1 MDIAIEK
8 NMDIETQGELQ
19 VVVLSEKLLYRD
31 LGLDFELA
39 QLEEI
44 AITILDMSYWALVG
58 TIGRLRHISTDYINL
73 NRLLLLE
80 YFISISSLLVG

>member
-1 MDIAIEK
+1 MAI
-8 NMDIETQGELQ
+8 DTQGELQ

-31 LGLDFELA
+31 LRLDFELA

-58 TIGRLRHISTDYINL
+58 TIGRLHHISTDCINL

-80 YFISISSLLVG
+80 YFISISLLLVG